1 MRRLVRS
8 KQMTRNVNL
17 IKIIRSVIEVKN
29 QISADITIM
38 VIVSTGKSVNLLTQ
52 LKSAKLEG
60 SARRLIVKVDIQSH
74 IDGFRKRLDLGE
86 KNPVSSGKKVVML

>member
-1 MRRLVRS
+1 
-8 KQMTRNVNL
+8 
-17 IKIIRSVIEVKN
+17 
-29 QISADITIM
+29 M

-74 IDGFRKRLDLGE
+74 IDGFRKRLDEGE
-86 KNPVSSGKKVVML
+86 KNPVSSHMNLLLWVMKEKIRKSENQKREQQFEVLFL